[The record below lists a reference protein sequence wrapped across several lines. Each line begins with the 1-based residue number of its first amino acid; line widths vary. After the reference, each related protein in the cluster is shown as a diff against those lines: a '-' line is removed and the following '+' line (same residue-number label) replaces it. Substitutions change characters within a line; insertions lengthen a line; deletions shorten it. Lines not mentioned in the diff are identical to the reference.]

1 MSARSV
7 PGAERVMRRR
17 SIAARLRNPWGQPRF
32 LVATTWL
39 YMLWALVPVAAAI
52 LFSFNS
58 GKSRS
63 VWQGFS
69 IRWWWGDPVQSIFHD
84 PDYTN
89 ALFHS
94 LELAGLDMAIA
105 TPLGVLLAIGL
116 SRWRGRGGGAAN
128 LLMLVP
134 LVTPE
139 IVMATSLLLVFTQLS
154 IVPFSLVRLGT
165 GAQLIGQVTFSL
177 SYVVV
182 IIRGRL
188 ASIGYEYEE
197 AARDLG
203 ATPTQALRLV
213 LLPLLLPAIVASTL
227 IVFALSIDDFVVTQ
241 YMSSTA
247 ATTTIPMYL
256 YSNARGGTTT
266 PALNALATILVVVT
280 LVGVGLAFLLFA
292 LLNRRT
298 ATRDVS
304 GLRELTGLETA

>member
-1 MSARSV
+1 V
-7 PGAERVMRRR
+7 
-17 SIAARLRNPWGQPRF
+17 
-32 LVATTWL
+32 
-39 YMLWALVPVAAAI
+39 AI
-52 LFSFNS
+52 LFSFNN
-58 GKSRS
+58 GRSRS

-69 IRWWWGDPVQSIFHD
+69 IRWWWGDPNLSIFHD
-84 PDYTN
+84 PDYTH

-94 LELAGLDMAIA
+94 LELAGLDMVIA

-128 LLMLVP
+128 MLMLVP

-139 IVMATSLLLVFTQLS
+139 IVMATSLLLVFTQLT

-165 GAQLIGQVTFSL
+165 AAQVIGQVTFSL

-182 IIRGRL
+182 IVRGRL
-188 ASIGYEYEE
+188 ASIGREYEE

-203 ATPTQALRLV
+203 ATPAQALRLV

-247 ATTTIPMYL
+247 DTTTIPMYL

-266 PALNALATILVVVT
+266 PALNALATILVAVT
-280 LVGVGLAFLLFA
+280 LLGVGLAFVLFA
-292 LLNRRT
+292 VLNRR
-298 ATRDVS
+298 AAPGKAS
-304 GLRELTGLETA
+304 GLRELSGLDAA